1 MRIVPLTI
9 LITAMLICSPLA
21 IADETEDIPTNASN
35 TGNHDSLVAALVQAE
50 LVATLEG
57 DGPFTV
63 FAPTD
68 QAFTDAGID
77 LAALDNEE
85 GKITLTD
92 ILLYHVYSGS
102 VASSDV
108 TDGMTATMV
117 NGDDVT
123 FTVSDTVMVNDATVV
138 TADVIHQMESYM

>member
-57 DGPFTV
+57 C
-63 FAPTD
+63 
-68 QAFTDAGID
+68 
-77 LAALDNEE
+77 
-85 GKITLTD
+85 
-92 ILLYHVYSGS
+92 LLYTSPSPRDRG
-102 VASSDV
+102 
-108 TDGMTATMV
+108 
-117 NGDDVT
+117 
-123 FTVSDTVMVNDATVV
+123 
-138 TADVIHQMESYM
+138 